1 MISAI
6 LGQTFT
12 FIMEHT
18 REKQE
23 FNLIVLLILIGF
35 YIVYLVYAPFLYDLL
50 IAASCVAVFRPLF
63 LYLRNR
69 FAGKSNLSAT
79 VCTLIFIFI
88 VAVPTTFLVT
98 SLTAESLATYNF
110 IREQVQSGALSRL
123 FDFDQY
129 VWLQDGLKY
138 INQYVNIDSIDIQGP
153 ITDQAT
159 KISLW
164 VYQSGTEIL
173 ASVSLLV
180 IHFFFIILMFYFL
193 LRDTDHLLREINKF
207 SPFSKHNRLIITQ
220 KFTDVSQAIFKGAF
234 LTAIAQGV
242 MLGLGFVALGL
253 PSPIF
258 WGFVTVFFA
267 LLPIGTAI
275 IWVPAAIILLVAGSY
290 FKAILLI
297 IWGVL
302 IVSTVDNFL
311 RPYLMS
317 DKAHLPA
324 IVIFFAVLGGVS
336 VFGAMG
342 IVIGPMITVLV
353 VTLLEMYGQYF
364 RRLENAEKTDD
375 DACKDQIVVKF

>member
-1 MISAI
+1 
-6 LGQTFT
+6 
-12 FIMEHT
+12 MEHT

-23 FNLIVLLILIGF
+23 FNLIVLLILVGF

-50 IAASCVAVFRPLF
+50 IAACCVAIFRPLF

-69 FAGKSNLSAT
+69 FSGRSNLSAT

-123 FDFDQY
+123 FDFEQY

-193 LRDTDHLLREINKF
+193 IRDTDNLLREISKF
-207 SPFSKHNRLIITQ
+207 SPFSQHNRLIITQ
-220 KFTDVSQAIFKGAF
+220 KFIDVSQAIFKGAF

-242 MLGLGFVALGL
+242 MLGLGFAVLSL

-275 IWVPAAIILLVAGSY
+275 IWVPAGIILLVAGSY
-290 FKAILLI
+290 WKAILLML
-297 IWGVL
+297 WGAI
-302 IVSTVDNFL
+302 IVSTVDNLL

-336 VFGAMG
+336 VFGA
-342 IVIGPMITVLV
+342 
-353 VTLLEMYGQYF
+353 
-364 RRLENAEKTDD
+364 
-375 DACKDQIVVKF
+375 